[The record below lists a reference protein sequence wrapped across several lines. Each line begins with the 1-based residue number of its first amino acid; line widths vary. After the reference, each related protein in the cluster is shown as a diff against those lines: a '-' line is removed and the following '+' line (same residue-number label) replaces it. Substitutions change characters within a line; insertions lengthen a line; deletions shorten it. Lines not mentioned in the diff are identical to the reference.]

1 MAETWIKIRH
11 ALLRSP
17 KIRQLAR
24 QLNCNKNEALGVA
37 VAWLMWVDEQSA
49 DGETFLTP
57 AELDEEIGSVG
68 AIASLVAIGWAVL
81 NEDGTVAALE
91 FGKHCG
97 ASAKRRAQD
106 ASRLAEKRNVRK
118 MSASKADKNTTNVG
132 KMSASKADKNTTKSG
147 QNSDKCP
154 QNVRF
159 ESGQNYDQR
168 REEKNIIGSNSVPN
182 NTTVVLSDDSP
193 KKARSGKTPPESA
206 DEVRAFMAG
215 YGLCSLTGDELT
227 NCAAGFFDEMEAS
240 GWTTRNGAPVF
251 DWHALARK
259 YCRSWQ
265 LRSASAAIAD
275 RKSAQP
281 VVYRSD
287 RPQNYDL

>member
-24 QLNCNKNEALGVA
+24 QLNCNKNEAFGVA

-57 AELDEEIGSVG
+57 VELDEEIGSAG
-68 AIASLVAIGWAVL
+68 AVAALVEIGWAVL
-81 NEDGTVAALE
+81 NEDGTVASLE

-106 ASRLAEKRNVRK
+106 ARRVDEKRSVRK
-118 MSASKADKNTTNVG
+118 MSAFEADKNR
-132 KMSASKADKNTTKSG
+132 TKIG
-147 QNSDKCP
+147 QKSDKCP

-159 ESGQNYDQR
+159 ESGQKSDQR
-168 REEKNIIGSNSVPN
+168 REEKNNIGINSVPN
-182 NTTVVLSDDSP
+182 NTTVVLSDDEP
-193 KKARSGKTPPESA
+193 KKARAGKTPPESA
-206 DEVRAFMAG
+206 DEVRAFMAC
-215 YGLCSLTGDELT
+215 YGLCALSGDELT

-265 LRSASAAIAD
+265 LRSAAIAD